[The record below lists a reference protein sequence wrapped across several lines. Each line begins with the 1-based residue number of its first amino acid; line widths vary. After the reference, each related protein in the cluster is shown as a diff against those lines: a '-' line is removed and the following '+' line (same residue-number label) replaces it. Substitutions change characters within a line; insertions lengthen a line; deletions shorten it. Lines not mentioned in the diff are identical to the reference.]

1 LYSLFFETPA
11 GEIKAIVQSVDARS
25 EMESSGFSTKWF
37 LGNNG
42 QCTNLR
48 PVLHSVEVETLGDHA
63 MIIPD
68 DSIGS
73 RYPYTH
79 YERSEW
85 PEYFQTMPLPPD
97 PIPIVVIPDLN
108 PTAGVAVVQQMNI

>member
-1 LYSLFFETPA
+1 LLLFFETPA
-11 GEIKAIVQSVDARS
+11 GEIKAIVQSVDASS
-25 EMESSGFSTKWF
+25 EKEYSVFSTKWF
-37 LGNNG
+37 LENNG
-42 QCTNLR
+42 PRTNLR
-48 PVLHSVEVETLGDHA
+48 PVFHIVEVETLGDHA

-73 RYPYTH
+73 KYIH
-79 YERSEW
+79 IHDRSEW

-108 PTAGVAVVQQMNI
+108 PTAGVAVVQQMNV

>member
-1 LYSLFFETPA
+1 VLTCFFETPA
-11 GEIKAIVQSVDARS
+11 GEIKAIVQSMDARS
-25 EMESSGFSTKWF
+25 EKEYSVFSTKWF
-37 LGNNG
+37 LENNG
-42 QCTNLR
+42 PCTNLR
-48 PVLHSVEVETLGDHA
+48 PVFHIVEVETLGDHA

-73 RYPYTH
+73 NYIH
-79 YERSEW
+79 IHERCEW

-108 PTAGVAVVQQMNI
+108 PTAVLMAVVQQMNI